1 MTGRTLAEILNITPT
16 RVSQLSNDGTFTQ
29 HQSDGYD
36 LEECVRAYCR
46 LSKTSPT
53 TAAMAAAKLR
63 KAEADAR
70 LAESTAAAA
79 EGRTIAVSEVV
90 EIVGEMGAAVRGALL
105 SFHQILPE
113 RLVGLDAQQIS
124 VVVDAEIR
132 RLMQIVY
139 DSNFPTHENCYDAR
153 SDR

>member
-1 MTGRTLAEILNITPT
+1 MTGSALASILNISAA
-16 RVSQLSNDGTFTQ
+16 RISQLTKDGTFTR
-29 HQSDGYD
+29 HHSGGYD

-79 EGRTIAVSEVV
+79 EGKTIAVSEVV
-90 EIVGEMGAAVRGALL
+90 EIVSEMGAAVRAALL
-105 SFHQILPE
+105 SFHRILPE

-132 RLMQIVY
+132 RVMQVVY
-139 DSNFPTHENCYDAR
+139 DANLPSKGI
-153 SDR
+153 